1 MAAPVAL
8 VDFSTIYVSKSEL
21 RLLREI
27 CGRPQKRRTEDRSEE
42 AERLASL
49 GLIEMFENKDS
60 GRHGLF
66 ATETG
71 QAFLEYTDN
80 ARRSKW
86 IAFIKWLIPL
96 ILAIGALVL
105 AIRAN
110 SLLGWNS
117 GRTAN
122 VAAGQ
127 SYQQRS
133 TAATNSPTS
142 TANPQAGSSEMQS
155 GTASSEASQPDG
167 TSQTPGQQE
176 ASGSGEASEE
186 SPDAR
191 D

>member
-8 VDFSTIYVSKSEL
+8 IDFSKIYVSKSEM
-21 RLLREI
+21 RLLRDI

-49 GLIEMFENKDS
+49 GLIELFENKDG
-60 GRHGLF
+60 GRRGLF

-71 QAFLEYTDN
+71 QAYLEYIDN
-80 ARRSKW
+80 ARRAKW
-86 IAFIKWLIPL
+86 LAFVKWLIPL

-117 GRTAN
+117 GRAAN
-122 VAAGQ
+122 VSAGQ
-127 SYQQRS
+127 AYQQKN

-142 TANPQAGSSEMQS
+142 TANPQAGSSETQS
-155 GTASSEASQPDG
+155 ETASSEPSQPDG
-167 TSQTPGQQE
+167 TSQTPGQQQAE
-176 ASGSGEASEE
+176 GSGEASDE